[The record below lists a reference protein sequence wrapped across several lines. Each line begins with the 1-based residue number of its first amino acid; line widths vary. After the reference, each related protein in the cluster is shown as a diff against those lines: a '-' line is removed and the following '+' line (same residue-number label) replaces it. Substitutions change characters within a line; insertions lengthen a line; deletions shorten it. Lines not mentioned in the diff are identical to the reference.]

1 MKKLLSAALLIFS
14 ATYAQAETASSVYS
28 DLDITK
34 CKTIAEYTEDVGGI
48 EVLCKGIKGY
58 DVTYVEGDLRGAIS
72 FGKNGKKQCASMQ
85 TFGAFNSVG
94 KKIEWR
100 MVKGKPIAT
109 ILRWFT
115 DNGEKDGKQNW
126 LVVTKLGEK
135 ESCRTAI
142 IDTKM
147 PNANA
152 VAQQK
157 ADAAASFNCEKDTAV
172 AVGNAKITSAADAMS
187 VTPCGPGP
195 FGE

>member
-1 MKKLLSAALLIFS
+1 MRKTLSLAFLALSA
-14 ATYAQAETASSVYS
+14 TCAQAETFSSVYS
-28 DLDITK
+28 DLNITK
-34 CKTIAEYTEDVGGI
+34 CKTLAEYTEDVGGI

-58 DVTYVEGDLRGAIS
+58 DVTYVEGDLRGAVS

-147 PNANA
+147 ANANV

-157 ADAAASFNCEKDTAV
+157 ADSSGSFNCEKDTAV
-172 AVGNAKITSAADAMS
+172 ALGNAKITSGSDAMS
-187 VTPCGPGP
+187 PTPCGSGP

>member
-1 MKKLLSAALLIFS
+1 MKNVLSLALLAAS
-14 ATYAQAETASSVYS
+14 ATIAQAETVTSVYT
-28 DLDITK
+28 DLNLTK
-34 CKTIAEYTEDVGGI
+34 CKTLSEYTEDVGGI

-58 DVTYVEGDLRGAIS
+58 DVTYVEGDLRGAVS

-115 DNGEKDGKQNW
+115 DNGEVGGKQNW
-126 LVVTKLGEK
+126 LVVTKLNGK
-135 ESCRTAI
+135 DSCRTAI

-157 ADAAASFNCEKDTAV
+157 ADSSASFNCEKDTAE
-172 AVGNAKITSAADAMS
+172 AVGNAKAKTAADVMS
-187 VTPCGPGP
+187 PTPCGPGP
-195 FGE
+195 FGQ